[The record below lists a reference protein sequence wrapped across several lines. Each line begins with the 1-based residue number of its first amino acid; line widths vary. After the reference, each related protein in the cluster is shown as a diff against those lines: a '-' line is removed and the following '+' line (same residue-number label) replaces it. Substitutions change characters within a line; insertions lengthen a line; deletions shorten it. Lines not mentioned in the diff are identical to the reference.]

1 MRLFLLLGL
10 VHAQN
15 HVSNA
20 STEILLVK
28 GEELRLSC
36 DLVRELEKDE
46 HVIWKRNNNPVSGG
60 DTIELVRTNAQP
72 NDSGLYTCVYRD
84 AKGFGTV
91 SKPINVNVLDG
102 IEFDAEEQEI
112 TGYVSGTVQMTCDSG
127 VDGGYVKWFKN
138 GEPVNESDT
147 VLQLPDGSLQ
157 MIDLTK
163 PDRGSYSCH
172 VTLRGLTGVKNIELD
187 IQPSIMEKDAP
198 KLEPKPPFG
207 LDAVEGE
214 PLFIPCHAF
223 DRAPDSSNL
232 EMEWTLP
239 NG

>member
-10 VHAQN
+10 VHARN

-20 STEILLVK
+20 PTERLLVK

-36 DLVRELEKDE
+36 DLTRKLEKDE

-60 DTIELVRTNAQP
+60 NTIELVRTNAQS

-102 IEFDAEEQEI
+102 IEFDAGEREL
-112 TGYVSGTVQMTCDSG
+112 TGYVSGSVQMTCGSS
-127 VDGGYVKWFKN
+127 VVGGDVKWFKN
-138 GEPVNESDT
+138 GELVTQSDT
-147 VLQLPDGSLQ
+147 VMQLPDGSLQ
-157 MIDLTK
+157 MIDLAK
-163 PDRGSYSCH
+163 SDRGSYSCH
-172 VTLRGLTGVKNIELD
+172 VALRSLSGVKSIELD

-198 KLEPKPPFG
+198 KLEPKPPLG
-207 LDAVEGE
+207 LNAVEGE
-214 PLFIPCHAF
+214 PLFIPCHAY